1 MTSDRIE
8 GYEVLIYCQLIVSI
22 TKLEENIVDKAERV
36 DEGNGAKPVNVKR
49 CLRKK
54 LKKGRKIILK
64 GKKEPFEN

>member
-8 GYEVLIYCQLIVSI
+8 GYDVLVYCQLIVSI
-22 TKLEENIVDKAERV
+22 TKLQENTVDKAERV

-54 LKKGRKIILK
+54 KGWENYSK
-64 GKKEPFEN
+64 GKKGTF